1 MTRSMY
7 AAWCGSPDWPV
18 MATRGVLAVCA
29 APAAAL
35 HGKHSPQPNRICR
48 NPCLC
53 GAGYILLCTLF
64 LALPFATKYPKAWLN
79 RKTRLAQ

>member
-1 MTRSMY
+1 MLH
-7 AAWCGSPDWPV
+7 
-18 MATRGVLAVCA
+18 GV
-29 APAAAL
+29 AAL
-35 HGKHSPQPNRICR
+35 PGQLWQLEGCSPYAQPPQPSTRVSSPQPNRICR